1 LKEDGDSFRGKA
13 LVLDTPFGQI
23 VKNLIENDVNLGVS
37 SRALGSLTMTREGYN
52 LVQDDLRLATAADV
66 VADPSAPGAFV
77 SGIMENKEWMMVDGK
92 FVEADHTQFKKTI
105 QRASK
110 KQIEEVALKLF
121 EQYMRKF

>member
-1 LKEDGDSFRGKA
+1 
-13 LVLDTPFGQI
+13 
-23 VKNLIENDVNLGVS
+23 
-37 SRALGSLTMTREGYN
+37 
-52 LVQDDLRLATAADV
+52 
-66 VADPSAPGAFV
+66 
-77 SGIMENKEWMMVDGK
+77 MENKEWMMVDGK